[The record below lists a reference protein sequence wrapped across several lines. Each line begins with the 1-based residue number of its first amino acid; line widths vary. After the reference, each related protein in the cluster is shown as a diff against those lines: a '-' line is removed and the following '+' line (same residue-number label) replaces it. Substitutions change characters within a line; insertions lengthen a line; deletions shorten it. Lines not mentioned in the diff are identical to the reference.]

1 MYSVLFFPYFG
12 ASDMNSQIVK
22 KVLFV
27 AAVALAAGFVARRV
41 AAMNLP
47 VVSGIAAQVV
57 S

>member
-1 MYSVLFFPYFG
+1 
-12 ASDMNSQIVK
+12 MNSQIVK